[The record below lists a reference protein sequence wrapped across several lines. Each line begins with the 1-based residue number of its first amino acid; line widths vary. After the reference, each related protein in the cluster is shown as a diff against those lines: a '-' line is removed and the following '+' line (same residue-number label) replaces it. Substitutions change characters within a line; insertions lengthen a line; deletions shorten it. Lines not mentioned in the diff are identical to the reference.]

1 MLQGQSNPP
10 ESFSVV
16 EVWNMSILDQLTSI
30 YGRLNRLR
38 YLGIS
43 VLFFIITFC
52 YALIVGI
59 IVGIVMA
66 ILDLPWL
73 LFDLAIGALLIPVW
87 YCSYAIT
94 VKRLQ
99 DMNWR
104 DGWTTYL
111 QVYLLLSAA
120 LGFAPSVSSLF
131 FILDMLTIVL
141 GIPLIVTIFAAGERG
156 PNKFGPDPLSF
167 Q

>member
-1 MLQGQSNPP
+1 MLQGGSTSP

-30 YGRLNRLR
+30 HGRLNRLR

-43 VLFFIITFC
+43 VLFFIVTFC
-52 YALIVGI
+52 YALIAGSA
-59 IVGIVMA
+59 VGIVVA

-73 LFDLAIGALLIPVW
+73 LFDLANGALLIPVY

-99 DMNWR
+99 DMNWG

-111 QVYLLLSAA
+111 QVYLILSAA
-120 LGFAPSVSSLF
+120 LGFAPSGSSLF
-131 FILDMLTIVL
+131 SILDMLTLVL
-141 GIPLIVTIFAAGERG
+141 GIPLIVTLFAAGERG
-156 PNKFGPDPLSF
+156 PNQFGPDPLSF

>member
-1 MLQGQSNPP
+1 MLQGGSNSP

-43 VLFFIITFC
+43 VLFFIVTFC
-52 YALIVGI
+52 YVLIAGSA
-59 IVGIVMA
+59 VGIVVA

-99 DMNWR
+99 DRNWG

-111 QVYLLLSAA
+111 QVYLLLSVA
-120 LGFAPSVSSLF
+120 LGFAPSGSSLF
-131 FILDMLTIVL
+131 SILDMLTLVL
-141 GIPLIVTIFAAGERG
+141 GIPLIVTFFAAGERG
-156 PNKFGPDPLSF
+156 TNQFGPDPLSF